1 MNLAH
6 LDMNIFL
13 ENQMDKSICKPSN
26 GKPTIPQKPNL
37 PPKPNL
43 NALHQSSLF
52 GSSSRVAQALRNFE
66 PGTGKQPAINYN
78 SKESRYSKDMS
89 QNGRSLLVEARCST
103 RIEDRVQHISS
114 FSRLNKSG
122 HIWDEKQ
129 MLEIN
134 HQLAVDDVDVGRS
147 GSELF

>member
-1 MNLAH
+1 MCESCSFEH
-6 LDMNIFL
+6 DICL

-26 GKPTIPQKPNL
+26 GKPTIPKKPNL

-52 GSSSRVAQALRNFE
+52 GSSSRVDQALCNFE
-66 PGTGKQPAINYN
+66 PGKAAVNYN

-89 QNGRSLLVEARCST
+89 QNGSSLMIQAKCPT
-103 RIEDRVQHISS
+103 RIEDQLHHISS

-129 MLEIN
+129 MPERN
-134 HQLAVDDVDVGRS
+134 RQLAADDVDVGRS
-147 GSELF
+147 GSEIL